1 MDTTADTTVEAQ
13 SSGFVEAL
21 DGVRLG
27 LGPTQSIAV
36 WLRVRDAG
44 DWALSIGEPSGDGA
58 WALGEVARCDEAELQ
73 RVAVALWL
81 QARALTER
89 WAELER
95 DTFWSGLRY
104 RDA

>member
-1 MDTTADTTVEAQ
+1 MHEAQ

-21 DGVRLG
+21 DGVRGG

-36 WLRVRDAG
+36 WLRVRDDG

-58 WALGEVARCDEAELQ
+58 WALGEVAPCDDAELQ
-73 RVAVALWL
+73 RVAGALWL
-81 QARALTER
+81 QARSLTER

-95 DTFWSGLRY
+95 DAFWSGLRY

>member
-1 MDTTADTTVEAQ
+1 MHEAQ
-13 SSGFVEAL
+13 RSGFVEAL
-21 DGVRLG
+21 DEVRVA

-36 WLRVRDAG
+36 WLRVRDDG

-58 WALGEVARCDEAELQ
+58 WALGEVERCDEAELQ
-73 RVAVALWL
+73 RVAGALWQ
-81 QARALTER
+81 QARVLAER
-89 WAELER
+89 WADLES

>member
-1 MDTTADTTVEAQ
+1 MITAEMGEAQ

-27 LGPTQSIAV
+27 LGPTQSITV
-36 WLRVRDAG
+36 WLRVRVDG

-58 WALGEVARCDEAELQ
+58 WALGEVERCDEAELQ

-89 WAELER
+89 WADLES
-95 DTFWSGLRY
+95 DAFWSGLRY